1 MKTSLF
7 LTTALTAFLVAGAAN
22 AEKTTFVAENLAG
35 DKVLPDEVNTNT
47 QAKVVLTFD
56 SETKKL
62 CGKLTF
68 TQAPPDDFTG
78 SAVRVHEGDDKA
90 ENGGVVATVYEKD
103 FTGGAELKLS
113 ATLESEDD
121 ITKLTG
127 GDTYIDVDGKQGET
141 TFPNGYIRDQLT
153 KDDSVDPVEC
163 DDATTGDDDDD
174 SDAGTGTGNGDGS
187 GDGSG
192 KDAGSSSGDTKT
204 ADSTDDGGCNTSG
217 SSSGNALALLA
228 GLGAVIVAA
237 SRKRKKA

>member
-22 AEKTTFVAENLAG
+22 AEKIKFAANDLAG
-35 DKVLPDEVNTNT
+35 DHEIPAVESGATGS
-47 QAKVVLTFD
+47 AVLTFD
-56 SETKKL
+56 TDTKKL
-62 CGKLTF
+62 CGKITF
-68 TQAPPDDFTG
+68 TPSTFEGTEA
-78 SAVRVHEGDDKA
+78 RIHEGDDKKEDGESKITLA
-90 ENGGVVATVYEKD
+90 ESK
-103 FTGGAELKLS
+103 FTGELKVNKTLTDEE
-113 ATLESEDD
+113 ATALTTGDNYINIYSEGH
-121 ITKLTG
+121 TTG
-127 GDTYIDVDGKQGET
+127 EL
-141 TFPNGYIRDQLT
+141 RDQLV
-153 KDDSVDPVEC
+153 VDESAEEQTC

-174 SDAGTGTGNGDGS
+174 SDAGTGTGTGNGDGS

>member
-22 AEKTTFVAENLAG
+22 AEKTTFTAKDLASDHLVG
-35 DKVLPDEVNTNT
+35 KTVES
-47 QAKVVLTFD
+47 AYSGSAVLTYD
-56 SETKKL
+56 SDTKKL

-68 TQAPPDDFTG
+68 SASTFKGTG
-78 SAVRVHEGDDKA
+78 VTIKVGDKDE
-90 ENGGVVATVYEKD
+90 ENGDSILSHEAAFEGTEY
-103 FTGGAELKLS
+103 KLNV
-113 ATLESEDD
+113 TLEEADAA
-121 ITKLTG
+121 KLTG
-127 GDTYIDVDGKQGET
+127 GDSYIEVNTADNPTGEL
-141 TFPNGYIRDQLT
+141 RDQLT
-153 KDDSVDPVEC
+153 KDDSVDPVTC

-174 SDAGTGTGNGDGS
+174 SDAGTGTGTGNGDGS